1 MVIGQSLKG
10 KGYNFQAFYEH
21 YHPSLLLSRTD
32 FHLMFMLL
40 LSKHSVL
47 CRDKFNIATKTD
59 KIMSVFIGDIDK
71 FKRVNDTYGHNAG
84 DDVLAFTSHLI
95 ESFCGE
101 KDGAYRWG
109 GEEFVM
115 VLRDTDLE
123 GAVKKAE
130 EIRVKLMESDISA
143 DGNTLR
149 CTLSF
154 GCALFDPS
162 KSIED
167 NISAADEK
175 LYTAKETGRNKVCW
189 E

>member
-1 MVIGQSLKG
+1 
-10 KGYNFQAFYEH
+10 
-21 YHPSLLLSRTD
+21 
-32 FHLMFMLL
+32 
-40 LSKHSVL
+40 
-47 CRDKFNIATKTD
+47 
-59 KIMSVFIGDIDK
+59 
-71 FKRVNDTYGHNAG
+71 
-84 DDVLAFTSHLI
+84 
-95 ESFCGE
+95 
-101 KDGAYRWG
+101 
-109 GEEFVM
+109 M

-130 EIRVKLMESDISA
+130 EIRVKLMESDIEA

-154 GCALFDPS
+154 GCSLFDPS

-167 NISAADEK
+167 NVSAADEK